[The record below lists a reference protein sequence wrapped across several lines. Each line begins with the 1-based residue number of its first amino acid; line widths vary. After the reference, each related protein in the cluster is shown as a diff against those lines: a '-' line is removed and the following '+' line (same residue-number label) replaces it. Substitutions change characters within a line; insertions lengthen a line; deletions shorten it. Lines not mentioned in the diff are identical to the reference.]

1 MIALL
6 GMCFVAMALLHWFVE
21 PLEAVMTAAL
31 QLRFLPWVL
40 LGLLVWIFAG
50 EKQRDET
57 I

>member
-1 MIALL
+1 
-6 GMCFVAMALLHWFVE
+6 MCFVAMALLHWFVE

-31 QLRFLPWVL
+31 QLRFLPWLL